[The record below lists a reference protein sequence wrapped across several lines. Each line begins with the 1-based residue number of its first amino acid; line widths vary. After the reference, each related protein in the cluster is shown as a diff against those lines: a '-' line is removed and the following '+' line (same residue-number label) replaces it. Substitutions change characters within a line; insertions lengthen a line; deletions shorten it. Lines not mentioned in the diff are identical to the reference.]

1 MKAWGNSLPRRG
13 IAVYLLAAL
22 LSALSGAGIVVAP
35 RLTIPLAITACLLI
49 VIFLSDSPAIDHLI
63 FFALLSGPPRLRA
76 RDPLASLQGQVD
88 WVVILHL
95 LVWLGGSIW
104 VLREA
109 YRQWLAPN
117 GSAPLRWPH
126 GAGLLLAVLLGLS
139 ALVSPGPLLTSFRAA
154 QTLVMVLF
162 SLFWVERY
170 GVQRTL
176 QALFWGYVLLGVSLA
191 AAAVFSPQLVLAG
204 RRVRGDLIANTG
216 AVAATGLIML
226 LTCAPVMRRELSAL
240 ILVLFSVLLV
250 FSMTR
255 SAYAAMLLFLLV
267 ALLRRPR
274 ISAVRRFVFFVLILL
289 LVFSLFRIMPLVVGW
304 IIRDQA
310 SLASL
315 SARIPWWK
323 YLTLIMWQRSPYI
336 GLGFY
341 AAPRTFGLSYDIS
354 IGTAH
359 NAFIEVLVGGGIPSG
374 ALFLLIVIGTFAR
387 SFKLFLSTGKS
398 PEIFAMFMLLLSVL
412 SVGLVSEEMIIASP
426 AALAFWLLVSLIQ
439 KQRIQE

>member
-13 IAVYLLAAL
+13 IAVHLLAAL
-22 LSALSGAGIVVAP
+22 LSALTGAGIVVAP
-35 RLTIPLAITACLLI
+35 RLTIPMAITAGLLI

-88 WVVILHL
+88 WVVVLHL
-95 LVWLGGSIW
+95 LVWLGGWIW

-126 GAGLLLAVLLGLS
+126 GAGLLLVALLGLS
-139 ALVSPGPLLTSFRAA
+139 TIVSPGPLLTGFRVA

-162 SLFWVERY
+162 GLFWVERY

-176 QALFWGYVLLGVSLA
+176 HALFWGYVLLGVSLA

-226 LTCAPVMRRELSAL
+226 LTCAPALRRELSAL

-267 ALLRRPR
+267 ALLRRPQ
-274 ISAVRRFVFFVLILL
+274 ISAVRRFLFFVLILL
-289 LVFSLFRIMPLVVGW
+289 LVFSLFRIMPLVAGW

-310 SLASL
+310 SLATL

-323 YLTLIMWQRSPYI
+323 YLILIMWQRSPYI

-341 AAPRTFGLSYDIS
+341 AAPRTFGLNYDIS

-359 NAFIEVLVGGGIPSG
+359 NAFIEVLVGGGMPSG
-374 ALFLLIVIGTFAR
+374 ALFLLIVIGTLAR

-398 PEIFAMFMLLLSVL
+398 PEIFALFMLLLSVL

-426 AALAFWLLVSLIQ
+426 AALAFWLLVSMIQ
-439 KQRIQE
+439 RQRIQE